1 VHPLP
6 RYHPQAV
13 FGMSSLS
20 LERVESLLDA
30 NSYFHLFP
38 LGVRRA
44 LAAEF
49 TLIELHAGANGNYS
63 YRDGCIYFPINCVL
77 VAEYPSSDSTAIF
90 MRFFGARFFVGVRA
104 RTVLATIDFEVRLI
118 RGGHALKINL
128 DRFWSIVTDCTQ
140 FLQLTAQTTSA
151 FAELVLLNHAC
162 LATHDATQ
170 RLMRLLLEA
179 RDAYPDDV
187 GITLTQAQLGQFV
200 GIRRETVTD
209 ILKQFA
215 QRGWVTLERGSVSIA
230 DLDGARRASC
240 LCSERL
246 RQIDASLYDIAR
258 NLLRG
263 QMQPRTP
270 RGVRLSCSAR
280 S

>member
-1 VHPLP
+1 ML
-6 RYHPQAV
+6 Q
-13 FGMSSLS
+13 G
-20 LERVESLLDA
+20 LEAA
-30 NSYFHLFP
+30 N
-38 LGVRRA
+38 G
-44 LAAEF
+44 
-49 TLIELHAGANGNYS
+49 LIELHAGANGNYS

-215 QRGWVTLERGSVSIA
+215 QPQENRILPYFQNTQFTPCRIEMIYWIV
-230 DLDGARRASC
+230 
-240 LCSERL
+240 
-246 RQIDASLYDIAR
+246 Q
-258 NLLRG
+258 
-263 QMQPRTP
+263 RTFP
-270 RGVRLSCSAR
+270 TQNALMAFFKFLKELKYK
-280 S
+280 